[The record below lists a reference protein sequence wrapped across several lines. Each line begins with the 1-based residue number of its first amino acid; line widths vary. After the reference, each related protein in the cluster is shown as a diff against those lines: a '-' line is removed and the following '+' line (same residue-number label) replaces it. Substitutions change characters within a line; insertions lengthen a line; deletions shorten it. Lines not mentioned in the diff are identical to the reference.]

1 MRDTQRMPEPQP
13 AWSFEHSVEC
23 DAASE
28 FAWAYWTDVEN
39 WKLDADVESIEI
51 DGTFTAGTRG
61 RTHSKSSGVLEWRIA
76 EAADGRAVIE
86 FPLEGAVGRFYWTF
100 IDAGGRSRIT
110 QRCVLE
116 GERAASY
123 AAAVAQALE
132 AGIPAGM
139 RKLADTI
146 EAAAGRKG

>member
-1 MRDTQRMPEPQP
+1 MSDPQP

-23 DAASE
+23 DAPAK
-28 FAWAYWTDVEN
+28 FAWSFWTDVQN

-51 DGTFTAGTRG
+51 DGTFAAGTRG
-61 RTHSKSSGVLEWRIA
+61 RTNSKSYGRVEWRIA
-76 EAADGRAVIE
+76 EAAAGRAIIE

-100 IDAGGRSRIT
+100 IDAGGRSRIM

-116 GERAASY
+116 GEHAAAY
-123 AAAVAQALE
+123 AAIGPALE

-146 EAAAGRKG
+146 EAAAPSK